1 MKNYKPLNH
10 RISYLLFLGIII
22 KLIAETASQ
31 IFNPFLTIIAAG
43 AGLSAVTL
51 GSLVGVR
58 SLLGL
63 VSPALGILSDRIGY
77 RKVMQLSLTM
87 SGSGLL
93 ITGFSQTPVL
103 FASGLMLTGLG
114 QAGFIPS
121 IQAHT
126 SSRLPY
132 EKRAMGIGML
142 EYSWAL
148 AGIFGLMTAG
158 LLIERFSWRVPFIL
172 IGTALL
178 MAVFVLFSLPESEK
192 PHHFKGDNKEERKLS
207 ALFQL
212 GENRRSAWGSIAV
225 HGLLMFSS
233 MHLMIIYGGWLIDE
247 YSLTPAWLGT
257 VALIMGCTDLSA
269 SVSVSL
275 FVDKF
280 GKKRSV
286 AMGLTGMIAGFLM
299 LPYCNTGIVT
309 AVIGLVIPRTFFE
322 FALVSNIA
330 LLSEQAPDRR
340 GKVLSMGS
348 ASTLIGMTAA
358 ASLGPINYYGMGLRG
373 LTLISMGTSA
383 AALLILL
390 LLVNEVEAEQIL

>member
-1 MKNYKPLNH
+1 MKNDKPLNH
-10 RISYLLFLGIII
+10 RISYLLSLGIII

-43 AGLSAVTL
+43 AGISAVAL
-51 GSLVGVR
+51 GSLVGAR
-58 SLLGL
+58 SFLGL

-77 RKVMQLSLTM
+77 RKVMQFSLLLSGT
-87 SGSGLL
+87 GLL
-93 ITGFSQTPVL
+93 MTGFSKSPVL

-126 SSRLPY
+126 SSKLPY

-172 IGTALL
+172 IGFALL
-178 MAVFVLFSLPESEK
+178 IAVLLLFTLPESERQQK
-192 PHHFKGDNKEERKLS
+192 TDGNEKAVGKIS
-207 ALFQL
+207 GLFHL
-212 GENRRSAWGSIAV
+212 GENRRSAWGAIAV

-233 MHLMIIYGGWLIDE
+233 MHLMIIHGGWLIDE
-247 YSLTPAWLGT
+247 YGLTPSMLGT
-257 VALIMGCTDLSA
+257 VALVMGCTDLSA

-275 FVDKF
+275 FVDRF

-286 AMGLTGMIAGFLM
+286 AIGLTGMVAGFLV
-299 LPYCNTGIVT
+299 LPYLNAGIVA
-309 AVIGLVIPRTFFE
+309 AVIGLIIPRTFFE

-340 GKVLSMGS
+340 GKTLSLGS
-348 ASTLIGMTAA
+348 AFTLIGMTAA
-358 ASLGPINYYGMGLRG
+358 ASLGPLNYYGIGLRG
-373 LTLISMGTSA
+373 LTFISMGTSLT
-383 AALLILL
+383 ALIILL
-390 LLVNEVEAEQIL
+390 LIVKEVNSERA

>member
-1 MKNYKPLNH
+1 MIKHKPVNH
-10 RISYLLFLGIII
+10 RISYLLSLSIII
-22 KLIAETASQ
+22 KLIAETGSQ

-43 AGLSAVTL
+43 AGISAVTL
-51 GSLVGVR
+51 GSLVGAR

-63 VSPALGILSDRIGY
+63 VSPALGILSDKIGY
-77 RKVMQLSLTM
+77 RKVMQLSLTV

-93 ITGFSQTPVL
+93 LTGLSRTPLL
-103 FASGLMLTGLG
+103 FAAGLMLTGLG

-172 IGTALL
+172 IGAALL
-178 MAVFVLFSLPESEK
+178 IAVLVLFTLPESEK
-192 PHHFKGDNKEERKLS
+192 PHHSPGDMKEERKLT
-207 ALFQL
+207 ALFHL
-212 GENRRSAWGSIAV
+212 GGNRRSAWGAIAV

-233 MHLMIIYGGWLIDE
+233 MHLMIIHGGWLIDE
-247 YSLTPAWLGT
+247 YSLTPALLGT

-275 FVDKF
+275 FVDRF

-286 AMGLTGMIAGFLM
+286 AMGLTGMIAGFLI
-299 LPYCNTGIVT
+299 LPYFNIGIIA

-340 GKVLSMGS
+340 GKILSLGS

-358 ASLGPINYYGMGLRG
+358 ASLGPLNYYGMGLRG

-383 AALLILL
+383 VALLVLL
-390 LLVNEVEAEQIL
+390 LFVKEIEPDQIS